1 MISKNEID
9 SLKKNF
15 LVLRIYG
22 NKINLEKRGREYI
35 GICPFHGE
43 KTGSFS
49 INQNREGYWLY
60 HCFGCGESGSIIDF
74 VQKTDNLSFKDAV
87 KSIKEKIGSTDWE
100 KNKQQ
105 VDQVFH
111 SIDAGNREYKTY
123 TLQEYQKL
131 EDAFAKSEDAQA
143 WLLNERGIDFDTAQR
158 LHIGFRQ
165 DLGRVAGVPNKDIA
179 DKGWISF
186 PCIEGNT
193 VTSIKYRSLV
203 RKAFARQP
211 GMKTTLFNTETID
224 FLEPLVIVEGE
235 IDGMTLEMAGFH
247 AVSLPNASY
256 KLTPEMRD
264 AVLQSEKVIL
274 AGDCDDGAGVAAMD
288 RLKADFGDRAI
299 RIKWP
304 DGMKD
309 ANDTFVKYCSKD
321 IDKFRELVYSLIREA
336 KSQPLPGVYSLA
348 DIMSSGQQESLVDH
362 PDRFRFPWKSVDEM
376 AILMPGAVA
385 ASTASVTGSGKAL
398 ANGTPVLTPTG
409 FVPIDSLEVG
419 QFVIGSDGKPT
430 RVIGV
435 FPQGSKNAYK
445 VTFSD
450 ESNIICCDE
459 HLWAVQTVWDRFG
472 KKPFRVMSLKDIMKK
487 GFKRNNGRG
496 YNFSIPVVKPISFKE
511 DEDNFFIHPYVLGCL
526 LGDRSICGPQIQ
538 FTSTD
543 DEVIENIR
551 QRLPDCAEIRK
562 SKRKNTI
569 QYSIVHKGHR
579 RHNRSLFWV
588 ELENLGLRGTKS
600 DSKFIPEIYKYSSIE
615 NRKELIRGLLDTDG
629 SATQNNGVSFST
641 ASWALLNDFIFVVK
655 SLGGTHGKIQKRHRI
670 HKGLPEFSVRIYL
683 GNNFQHFNLSRKQNR
698 LKERTKRVD
707 FKKDII
713 NAEYIGQKEM
723 TCIKV
728 EAEDGLFVAKDFI
741 VTHNTVF
748 WIGATLYSARK
759 NNEVILNYQVE
770 LSPPEV
776 ANIVAAN
783 VLAKDRNT
791 LTKEDYHKAGNLL
804 SGVRYYVGA
813 DPTLTDAEA
822 ALDLIESAVKRLG
835 ITVVVLDHL
844 HFLTTGDNEISQQTK
859 AMQRI
864 KNMARTYGLKFIVI
878 GQPRKAD
885 QKNKGKSVHIS
896 DMKGSESVMANSDIG
911 YFLHRESV
919 KNIDPSNPPA
929 DLYEPETEIHLV
941 KGRSRGKGKAF
952 TRLYYAGALATFL
965 DIDNTHEEEN

>member
-1 MISKNEID
+1 MINKNEID
-9 SLKKNF
+9 SLKKNS

-131 EDAFAKSEDAQA
+131 EDAFAKSEDAQS

-186 PCIEGNT
+186 PCIEGDT
-193 VTSIKYRSLV
+193 VTSIKYRSLA

-224 FLEPLVIVEGE
+224 FLEPLVITEGE
-235 IDGMTLEMAGFH
+235 FDTLVLEMAGFH

-309 ANDTFVKYCSKD
+309 ANDTFVKYCSID

-385 ASTASVTGSGKAL
+385 ASTASVTGSGK
-398 ANGTPVLTPTG
+398 
-409 FVPIDSLEVG
+409 
-419 QFVIGSDGKPT
+419 
-430 RVIGV
+430 
-435 FPQGSKNAYK
+435 
-445 VTFSD
+445 
-450 ESNIICCDE
+450 
-459 HLWAVQTVWDRFG
+459 
-472 KKPFRVMSLKDIMKK
+472 
-487 GFKRNNGRG
+487 
-496 YNFSIPVVKPISFKE
+496 
-511 DEDNFFIHPYVLGCL
+511 
-526 LGDRSICGPQIQ
+526 
-538 FTSTD
+538 
-543 DEVIENIR
+543 
-551 QRLPDCAEIRK
+551 
-562 SKRKNTI
+562 
-569 QYSIVHKGHR
+569 
-579 RHNRSLFWV
+579 
-588 ELENLGLRGTKS
+588 
-600 DSKFIPEIYKYSSIE
+600 
-615 NRKELIRGLLDTDG
+615 
-629 SATQNNGVSFST
+629 
-641 ASWALLNDFIFVVK
+641 
-655 SLGGTHGKIQKRHRI
+655 
-670 HKGLPEFSVRIYL
+670 
-683 GNNFQHFNLSRKQNR
+683 
-698 LKERTKRVD
+698 
-707 FKKDII
+707 
-713 NAEYIGQKEM
+713 
-723 TCIKV
+723 
-728 EAEDGLFVAKDFI
+728 
-741 VTHNTVF
+741 TVF
-748 WIGATLYSARK
+748 WIGATLYSARR
-759 NNEVILNYQVE
+759 NHEIVLNYQVE
-770 LSPPEV
+770 LSPAEV

-791 LTKEDYHKAGNLL
+791 LTKEDYHKAGSLL

-813 DPTLTDAEA
+813 DPVLTDAEA
-822 ALDLIESAVKRLG
+822 VLDLIESAVKRLG

-844 HFLTTGDNEISQQTK
+844 HFLTAGDNATAQQGK

-878 GQPRKAD
+878 GQPRKAE
-885 QKNKGKSVHIS
+885 QKNRGKAIHID
-896 DMKGSESVMANSDIG
+896 DMKDSQAIMANSDIG
-911 YFLHRESV
+911 YFLHREAV

-941 KGRSRGKGKAF
+941 KGRARGKGKAF

-965 DIDNTHEEEN
+965 DIDRTHEEES